1 MIYIGAV
8 FQCSKTAWLSDSYFI
23 AQPKIRVCTTENQGL
38 HNRKSGF
45 AQPKIRVCTTENQGL
60 HNRKSG
66 FAQPKIRVLS
76 DLQQPNKIYSCGTK

>member
-8 FQCSKTAWLSDSYFI
+8 FQRSKTAWLSDSYFI

-45 AQPKIRVCTTENQGL
+45 FKYVKYLIFGL

-66 FAQPKIRVLS
+66 FL
-76 DLQQPNKIYSCGTK
+76 YM

>member
-8 FQCSKTAWLSDSYFI
+8 FQRSKTAWLSDSYFI

-45 AQPKIRVCTTENQGL
+45 AQPKIRVCTTENQGFYICKTQKYGL

-66 FAQPKIRVLS
+66 FFLTCH
-76 DLQQPNKIYSCGTK
+76 N

>member
-8 FQCSKTAWLSDSYFI
+8 FQRSKTAWLSDSYFI
-23 AQPKIRVCTTENQGL
+23 AQPKIRVCTTENPGL

-45 AQPKIRVCTTENQGL
+45 FKYVKCLIFDL

-66 FAQPKIRVLS
+66 FL
-76 DLQQPNKIYSCGTK
+76 YM